1 MTRWLRYRALTAT
14 VFLLL
19 GGNGSRKVHA
29 FTRIPSRIPQQHSM
43 SLRRHRQPH
52 SLMLKLQATATTAD
66 EDSVHPASYQW
77 TRPTL
82 DIAVP
87 ALIGMMAG
95 KLSFTSDGILDESS
109 KKISCSSHF
118 LRLFYAIDPLLSLM
132 DTAFVGH
139 LGAIEL
145 ASLGACTSI
154 FHLAFNAFRATTT
167 ATTSLVSSALQR
179 SPEEAKEVTQLSLS
193 LGIIMGLTVLI
204 GLRSSGTWCLKTMGI
219 PRNSPLFPPAHAYL
233 NTRLWAAPTVLGIVV
248 AEGAFRGYANTKIPL
263 IASLVAAMINLV
275 LDPVMIFPMG
285 LGVMGAA
292 AATALSQVGA
302 ATIYAYFLKKKQM
315 LPTRNSH
322 VSLNRIKVIQTI
334 LGANMAMFAKQGSL
348 LLAWA
353 YATSKAT
360 RLGAAHV
367 AAHQVALSF
376 WLVFALLLD
385 GAAVSAQVLMS
396 KAHGAK
402 DVKQIRSLSSY
413 MTKFAIGQGL
423 ISTLLITCL
432 GTFIPELF
440 TTDKTIQYYLHQ
452 LMPHLAAQQV
462 LISLTFVLESMSA
475 GASQFNLLAVGTTLS
490 TIVAVLRLKDAT
502 DVMSIWSR
510 GIVTLF
516 VGRFFTA
523 MIGTA
528 RINGLFAW
536 RQRRKQKT
544 DGHGTAIK

>member
-1 MTRWLRYRALTAT
+1 MT
-14 VFLLL
+14 
-19 GGNGSRKVHA
+19 
-29 FTRIPSRIPQQHSM
+29 
-43 SLRRHRQPH
+43 
-52 SLMLKLQATATTAD
+52 
-66 EDSVHPASYQW
+66 
-77 TRPTL
+77 
-82 DIAVP
+82 
-87 ALIGMMAG
+87 
-95 KLSFTSDGILDESS
+95 
-109 KKISCSSHF
+109 
-118 LRLFYAIDPLLSLM
+118 DPLLSLM

-179 SPEEAKEVTQLSLS
+179 NPDEAKEVTQLSLS
-193 LGIIMGLTVLI
+193 LGIIMGLTVLV

-219 PRNSPLFPPAHAYL
+219 AKNSPLFPPAHAYL
-233 NTRLWAAPTVLGIVV
+233 NTRLWAAPAVLSIVV
-248 AEGAFRGYANTKIPL
+248 AEGTFRGYANTKIPL
-263 IASLVAAMINLV
+263 IASIVAAIINLV
-275 LDPVMIFPMG
+275 LDPIMMFPLGM
-285 LGVMGAA
+285 GVMGAA
-292 AATALSQVGA
+292 AATALSQLGA
-302 ATIYAYFLKKKQM
+302 ATVYVVFLKRKQM
-315 LPTRNSH
+315 LPQRRHHH
-322 VSLNRIKVIQTI
+322 VKLNRTRVIQTI
-334 LGANMAMFAKQGSL
+334 LAANASMFCKQGSL

-396 KAHGAK
+396 KAYGK
-402 DVKQIRSLSSY
+402 RNVSKIRSLSKY
-413 MTKFAIGQGL
+413 MTKFAVVQGVA
-423 ISTLLITCL
+423 STLLVTAL

-440 TTDKTIQYYLHQ
+440 TTDTTIQHYLHQ

-462 LISLTFVLESMSA
+462 LISLTFVLEGMAA
-475 GASQFNLLAVGTTLS
+475 GANQFNLLAVGTTLS
-490 TIVAVLRLKDAT
+490 TILAVSRLREAT

-516 VGRFFTA
+516 VGRCVTA
-523 MIGTA
+523 LVGVA

-536 RQRRKQKT
+536 NRRQKESDDT
-544 DGHGTAIK
+544 IE